1 MALSNAAGT
10 DGTPPQGLV
19 TMDAGS
25 VPEPD
30 RWAWW
35 ADMVSREV
43 MPVSI
48 RIPRARPFQGQVEAV
63 GMPDGQVAA
72 FDFSPM
78 AATRSLT
85 QIRRHDRE
93 EYFLV
98 LLREGQMA
106 LEQGS
111 DVSLLHPGDMTV
123 FSSSHPLACEFLA
136 HADPAAGTGRTRGP
150 GSASDSLSDP
160 GSDTG
165 RGAVTG
171 PGPGSVTG
179 PVTDSGA
186 GVTRL
191 TLLRLPRRILP
202 LSSGRADGLLAVPLR
217 ANAGAAALLG
227 PYLAGLPGAARGCG
241 PAELGRLGSIAVDLA
256 ATAIAAQLDVQESL
270 PTETRQAVTLAEI
283 KAFIAQNLPD
293 PELTPSAI
301 AARHHL
307 SVRTLHALFRDE
319 PESVAASIRRRRLER
334 CVADLAD
341 PGLRH
346 RTIGDIAARWGLA
359 AHDFSRSFRRAYGIS
374 PGEYRASAL
383 RAAELRDT

>member
-1 MALSNAAGT
+1 MSLSNAAGT

-19 TMDAGS
+19 TVDAGS

-106 LEQGS
+106 LEQAS
-111 DVSLLHPGDMTV
+111 DVSLLRPGDMTV

-136 HADPAAGTGRTRGP
+136 HADPAAGTGLTHGP
-150 GSASDSLSDP
+150 GSAAGSRSGP
-160 GSDTG
+160 GAVTG
-165 RGAVTG
+165 RGA
-171 PGPGSVTG
+171 
-179 PVTDSGA
+179 VTDSGA

-202 LSSGRADGLLAVPLR
+202 LSSGRADDLLAVPLR

-241 PAELGRLGSIAVDLA
+241 AAELGRLGSIAVDLA

-319 PESVAASIRRRRLER
+319 PETLAASIRRRRLER

-341 PGLRH
+341 TGLRH